1 MTWSEM
7 GEWWLTELE
16 GDPAYEEV
24 VTPIL
29 FEVLEPVAG
38 ALYLDMGSGEGR
50 VMRSV
55 RDRGSQVHGVELN
68 EVLAS
73 RSAEVGPTIV
83 ARLPEL
89 SFLRSN
95 SYDGAYCV
103 LVLEH
108 IPDYGALFAAVARVV
123 KPGGTLCLVMNHPVW
138 TAPGSTPITD
148 SDGEVLWRPGGY
160 FSEGV
165 TDEPVGKATV
175 RFHHR
180 PLGSILNAAADTGW
194 ILERM
199 VETPHHELED
209 QDGISRLMA
218 CRWRLGLDRLQ

>member
-1 MTWSEM
+1 MTWIDM
-7 GEWWLTELE
+7 GEWWLSELE
-16 GDPAYEEV
+16 DDPAYEEV
-24 VTPIL
+24 VTPML
-29 FEVLEPVAG
+29 LDVFEPEAG
-38 ALYLDMGSGEGR
+38 SLYLDLGSGEGR
-50 VMRSV
+50 VMRTML
-55 RDRGSQVHGVELN
+55 DRGALVHGVEMN
-68 EVLAS
+68 QVLATH
-73 RSAEVGPTIV
+73 SAETGPTVI
-83 ARLPEL
+83 ARLPDL
-89 SFLRSN
+89 SYLRSD

-108 IPDYGALFAAVARVV
+108 VPDHLGLFSAAARIV
-123 KPGGTLCLVMNHPVW
+123 KTGGTLCLVMNHPVW

-160 FSEGV
+160 FSEGF

-194 ILERM
+194 RLQRM

-209 QDGISRLMA
+209 QGGISRLMA
-218 CRWRLGLDRLQ
+218 IRWSLLP